1 MDAILGAM
9 PILARSTHRRR
20 VGAIGSVVVLL
31 AGACGPS
38 ATRAPSATVPQS
50 VAPSAAPSCAPGSD
64 MAPATHWWDGRV
76 FYEVFVRSFADS
88 DGDGIGDLR
97 GLASRLDSLNDG
109 NPATTTDLGITG
121 LWLMPVAESPSYHG
135 YDVTDYRTV
144 ERDYGTSADFRALVA
159 AAHDRGINVVIDF
172 VANHTSRDHP
182 WFRDSEKS
190 GSEHDDWY
198 VWSPTDPGYGGPDGQ
213 QVWHRDANGR
223 FYYGVFGDGLPD
235 LNLRNPAVTSE
246 LESVAA
252 FWLRD
257 MGVDGFRLDA
267 AKHLIED
274 GERQTNTTA
283 TMAWLAAFRDDAHDT
298 SGDVLVLGEVW
309 EPRAVTSKYVALGVL
324 DMVFDFEIG
333 GAILS
338 SVRLGDAGTLKAAA
352 RELAARYP
360 SGSVATFLSNHDQ
373 PRFITQLSD
382 DVAGAKAAAGAL
394 LLGPGVPF
402 VYYGEELG
410 MSGTKPDER
419 IRTPYPWTADGPG
432 HGFTSGKPW
441 EAFADGA
448 ATANVATERADPGSL
463 LSTYRDLVRLRT
475 AHPALAGGSV
485 VPLEGSSRTVAAFLR
500 RGGGETLLVI
510 HALSK
515 EPVSGVTLDL
525 PAGSLCGSP
534 AGAVLYGPVGAP
546 PSVAPPVA
554 GPAGEAKAWAVPTL
568 PARSTWVI
576 RVSP

>member
-1 MDAILGAM
+1 MADAILGAM
-9 PILARSTHRRR
+9 PILARSTHHRR

-31 AGACGPS
+31 AGACGPIAPS
-38 ATRAPSATVPQS
+38 GPSATV
-50 VAPSAAPSCAPGSD
+50 APSGAPSCAPGSD
-64 MAPATHWWDGRV
+64 IAPATHWWDGRV

-97 GLASRLDSLNDG
+97 GLTRHLDDLNDG
-109 NPATTTDLGITG
+109 NPATTTDLGVTG

-135 YDVTDYRTV
+135 YDVTDYRAI
-144 ERDYGTSADFRALVA
+144 ERDYGTSADFRALIG
-159 AAHDRGINVVIDF
+159 AAHDRGIKVVVDF

-182 WFRDSEKS
+182 WFRDAEKA

-223 FYYGVFGDGLPD
+223 FYYGLFGDGLPD

-267 AKHLIED
+267 AKHLVED

-283 TMAWLAAFRDDAHDT
+283 TMAWLAAFRDHAHSASADA
-298 SGDVLVLGEVW
+298 LVLGEVW
-309 EPRAVTSKYVALGVL
+309 EPRAVTSRYVALGVL

-338 SVRLGDAGTLKAAA
+338 SVRLGDAGTLQAAA

-382 DVAGAKAAAGAL
+382 DVAGAKAAAAAL

-410 MSGTKPDER
+410 MSGSKPDER
-419 IRTPYPWTADGPG
+419 IRTPYPWTADEPG
-432 HGFTSGKPW
+432 HGFTSGTPW
-441 EAFADGA
+441 EAFAGGA
-448 ATANVATERADPGSL
+448 PTANVAAERADPRSI
-463 LSTYRDLVRLRT
+463 LSTYRDLIRLRT
-475 AHPALAGGSV
+475 SHPALAGGSV
-485 VPLEGSSRTVAAFLR
+485 VSLEASSPTVAAFLR
-500 RGGGETLLVI
+500 RGADETLLVI
-510 HALSK
+510 HALST

-525 PAGSLCGSP
+525 PTGSLCGSP
-534 AGAVLYGPVGAP
+534 SGAVLYGPTGAP
-546 PSVAPPVA
+546 ASVAPPVA

-568 PARSTWVI
+568 AARSTWVI